1 MGLMAPVATALD
13 TGQFGIA
20 NVNLHFYWVFGQSNI
35 CCGEFWSRPQ
45 YVVDPRRLGASEER
59 ESPSGSRRVADPRS
73 TFALSPQSVAIMSG
87 SVNRRG
93 CGWARGFSEDGGG
106 PTRGLQQSPEYPAD
120 AHSGVGCNQG
130 FFTGA
135 YNELQEPGET
145 FVGLHRSLVKWT

>member
-1 MGLMAPVATALD
+1 MLTYISIGFFGNRIYAGQNFGVDHNMLLIGGALAHRKSRYLRVGSRCVA
-13 TGQFGIA
+13 
-20 NVNLHFYWVFGQSNI
+20 
-35 CCGEFWSRPQ
+35 
-45 YVVDPRRLGASEER
+45 
-59 ESPSGSRRVADPRS
+59 GSRR

-93 CGWARGFSEDGGG
+93 CRWARGFSEDGGG